1 MKQDYPGDIAPLMHA
16 CAELARR
23 RAADLQR
30 VRATVQHLKTELA
43 STLLRFTQAREVSV
57 ARSRKSL
64 GAFRAKLRADVQQLK
79 AQTQTAK
86 GLRFRSGAFKN
97 RALPR
102 PAVRVGAA
110 DSAPSAPVDVLTKR
124 SRPRS
129 FLDL

>member
-43 STLLRFTQAREVSV
+43 STLLRFTQARETSV
-57 ARSRKSL
+57 ARTRKSL
-64 GAFRAKLRADVQQLK
+64 GAFRTRLRAEVQQLK

-86 GLRFRSGAFKN
+86 GLRFRTGAFKT

-102 PAVRVGAA
+102 AVVVAAAA
-110 DSAPSAPVDVLTKR
+110 DAAPSNTVDVLTKR